1 MCSYVGI
8 VNFDRNLLFCD
19 SVIKNMTDK
28 IYFKNSNRNNYFQH
42 EKILLGQYS
51 KTKPY
56 TLSINGNT
64 YVIVFSGKIY
74 NKKDLIK
81 TLLKNDISITTTSD
95 VEILL
100 KAYTFFEYDI
110 LNYLD
115 GSFSFAIWDSKKEE
129 LFIARDHLGV
139 KPFFYTFKNN
149 NFIFSTEIKTILSH
163 PEIDTVL
170 NKTGICELI
179 GLGPA
184 HTSGLTLYKDIYELK
199 PGYFGIFDKY
209 GLKLNQYWKLQSKPH
224 TDDFSTTCIKVKELL
239 ETSIFNQLEN
249 NSEIGVMLSGG
260 LDSSIITAY
269 ASNQNKSNLKTFS
282 VDYLDNDK
290 NFVKSDFQPNSDE
303 YFISLMSDKFKTNH
317 KKIILDTPELADYL
331 EKALYSR
338 DCPGMADVDSSL
350 LLFCREIKKD
360 VNIVLSGECSDEIFA
375 GYPWFFREDALTS
388 NTFPWSL
395 AISERNNL
403 LNPYISEQLD
413 LKGYIDCRYNQSIS
427 QIDFLETDSC
437 ETTEKR
443 KISYL
448 TMKWFMQ
455 TLLDRTDKMSMYSN
469 LEVRVPFCN
478 YKLVEYL
485 WNVPWEYKA
494 FNNREKGL
502 LRNIVSDI
510 LPSEIIDRKKSPY
523 PKTYNPT
530 YLHKVKSILED
541 IIKKDSPIKQL
552 LNSKY
557 IEKILETNGSNFSR
571 PWFGQL
577 MTGPQLIAYLIQIN
591 MWLEKYNPK
600 IEL

>member
-239 ETSIFNQLEN
+239 ETRRLAREN
-249 NSEIGVMLSGG
+249 K
-260 LDSSIITAY
+260 D
-269 ASNQNKSNLKTFS
+269 
-282 VDYLDNDK
+282 
-290 NFVKSDFQPNSDE
+290 
-303 YFISLMSDKFKTNH
+303 FKT
-317 KKIILDTPELADYL
+317 
-331 EKALYSR
+331 
-338 DCPGMADVDSSL
+338 
-350 LLFCREIKKD
+350 
-360 VNIVLSGECSDEIFA
+360 SDEI
-375 GYPWFFREDALTS
+375 RDKLK
-388 NTFPWSL
+388 
-395 AISERNNL
+395 
-403 LNPYISEQLD
+403 D
-413 LKGYIDCRYNQSIS
+413 LGFLVIDSKEGQ
-427 QIDFLETDSC
+427 
-437 ETTEKR
+437 
-443 KISYL
+443 
-448 TMKWFMQ
+448 
-455 TLLDRTDKMSMYSN
+455 
-469 LEVRVPFCN
+469 
-478 YKLVEYL
+478 KL
-485 WNVPWEYKA
+485 
-494 FNNREKGL
+494 
-502 LRNIVSDI
+502 
-510 LPSEIIDRKKSPY
+510 KK
-523 PKTYNPT
+523 
-530 YLHKVKSILED
+530 V
-541 IIKKDSPIKQL
+541 
-552 LNSKY
+552 
-557 IEKILETNGSNFSR
+557 
-571 PWFGQL
+571 
-577 MTGPQLIAYLIQIN
+577 
-591 MWLEKYNPK
+591 
-600 IEL
+600 